1 MLYEKDGQI
10 GLIRSRRVAVLGY
23 GSQGRA
29 QALNLRDSGVDVV
42 VGLREGSAS
51 RERARRDGLAI
62 AAPAAA
68 VAGADVAVL
77 LVPDTVQA
85 RVYADCVAPELK
97 PGGLLVFA
105 HGYNLHFGG
114 IRPREDLDAVLVA
127 PLGVGDQ
134 VRDVFVRGGGVPG
147 MIAVHRDASGQARE
161 LALSYALADG
171 HGRAGI
177 IETTV
182 AEETETDLFAEQA
195 VLCGGLT
202 NLIEAAFSTLV
213 GAGYDAKVAYFCCL
227 HEVKLLADLIHS
239 RGIAGMRES
248 ISPIAEY
255 GDYSR
260 GPRVIGE
267 PSRQAMRE
275 LLAEIRDGRFAREID
290 RQARD
295 GMPALQEGRERS
307 RHALIEEV
315 GRELRAAM
323 PWLHKPESDTTD
335 PE

>member
-1 MLYEKDGQI
+1 MLYEKDGEI

-42 VGLREGSAS
+42 VGLRGNSAS
-51 RERARRDGLAI
+51 RERARRDGVAV

-68 VAGADVAVL
+68 VAGADVVVL

-85 RVYADCVAPELK
+85 RVYADSVAPELK
-97 PGGLLVFA
+97 PGGMLVFA
-105 HGYNLHFGG
+105 HGYSLHFGG
-114 IRPREDLDAVLVA
+114 VRPREDLDVVLVA

-134 VRDVFVRGGGVPG
+134 VREVYRRGGGVPG
-147 MIAVHRDASGQARE
+147 MIAVHQDASGQARE

-202 NLIEAAFSTLV
+202 NLIESAFNTLV
-213 GAGYDAKVAYFCCL
+213 GAGYDPKIAYFCCL

-290 RQARD
+290 RQAHD
-295 GMPALQEGRERS
+295 DMPALQEGRARS

-323 PWLHKPESDTTD
+323 PWLRRPDPDTAD